1 MLLYRNMISRVTL
14 GRVLLNNISEFEIN
28 ENILEIS
35 NTAKITIPRHYKQL
49 NGKSVLDMF
58 KVGDKMKIEAGYYY
72 GDDVN
77 LQTEFVGY
85 IQEIESDYPLIIH
98 CEDESF
104 VLRQSNF
111 NLSYRTVTL
120 KQVLS
125 DVMPKSMSIECPDV
139 NLGKYIIENKS
150 AYSVLQ
156 ELAKNYGLFSRFYG
170 DKLQVGL
177 AYEFGDDTAEHTYT
191 IGKDVKK
198 NDLKYKRERD
208 VKIKFKAIANNPNG
222 TKTTV
227 EIGSKDGDASERTL
241 NFVGPMTE
249 QELKKIAEGVA
260 KKVIYD
266 GYTGSITGFGTPRT
280 HAGDALNI
288 KDEFEPEREGK
299 YMIEKVDI
307 TYNESSGFSRQNT
320 LSFKL

>member
-14 GRVLLNNISEFEIN
+14 GRVLLNNISNFEIN

-58 KVGDKMKIEAGYYY
+58 RVGDKVKIEGGYYY
-72 GDDVN
+72 GSDTDMGI
-77 LQTEFVGY
+77 EFVGY

-98 CEDESF
+98 CEDESYI
-104 VLRQSNF
+104 LRQSNH
-111 NLSYRTVTL
+111 NLSYRNATL

-125 DVMPKSMSIECPDV
+125 DIIPKNISVECPDV
-139 NLGKYIIENKS
+139 NLGKFMIENSS
-150 AYSVLQ
+150 AYAVLQ
-156 ELAKNYGLFSRFYG
+156 DLIKNYGLYSRLKA

-177 AYEFGDDTAEHTYT
+177 AYEFGDKTEEHTYT

-198 NDLKYKRERD
+198 NELKYKRERD
-208 VKIKFKAIANNPNG
+208 FKIRFKAIANNPDG

-227 EIGSKDGDASERTL
+227 EIGSKDGDVSERTL
-241 NFVGPMTE
+241 NFVGPMSE
-249 QELKKIAEGVA
+249 EELKKIAEGVA

-266 GYTGSITGFGTPRT
+266 GYTGSISGFGTPRT
-280 HAGDALNI
+280 HAGDALII
-288 KDEFEPEREGK
+288 KDQFEPEREGK

-307 TYNESSGFSRQNT
+307 TYNESSGYSRQNT